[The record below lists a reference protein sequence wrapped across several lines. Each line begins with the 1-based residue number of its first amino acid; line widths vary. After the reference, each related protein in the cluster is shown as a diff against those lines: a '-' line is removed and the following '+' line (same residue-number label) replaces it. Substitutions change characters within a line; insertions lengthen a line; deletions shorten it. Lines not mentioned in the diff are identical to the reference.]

1 MQDIRQHGTCL
12 HKLSGFNAFHR
23 DKNGFCKVMSLR
35 TISVKDSMP
44 YTDAGK
50 AYLCRS
56 SPLRLQEDSGVLKM
70 LPEITLNMNELE
82 NPMSE
87 TIREQAIV

>member
-1 MQDIRQHGTCL
+1 
-12 HKLSGFNAFHR
+12 
-23 DKNGFCKVMSLR
+23 
-35 TISVKDSMP
+35 MP

-50 AYLCRS
+50 AYLCRY

-87 TIREQAIV
+87 AIREQAIV